1 MYAGCVSGA
10 IQKNDYLAIIKKTGF
25 TNIRLQKEKK
35 IVIPDDILLQ
45 FMTQKELNEFK
56 LTDPGIYSITV
67 YAEKP
72 CCEPGSGCC

>member
-1 MYAGCVSGA
+1 M
-10 IQKNDYLAIIKKTGF
+10 
-25 TNIRLQKEKK
+25 LQKEKK

-45 FMTQKELNEFK
+45 FMSQEELNEFK